1 MKLRELPYFL
11 AEAAARDIPLPL
23 TEALVPFMAS
33 GEPRL
38 TEGPVAVPSP
48 WYERMTR
55 GRA

>member
-1 MKLRELPYFL
+1 VKLRELPYFL

-23 TEALVPFMAS
+23 TEALVRFMAS

-48 WYERMTR
+48 WYELMTR
-55 GRA
+55 VRA